1 MQSGVPSN
9 DALPAENRGMG
20 IAVSMWIQQPLGIE
34 HVVTIAADASLRLAL
49 ARDKRRAHL
58 TQLVHRRDQ
67 GISSWSDFYA
77 VMGDQPFLAKLDEY
91 PEALLIAGCDWSA
104 TTAITRLFRR
114 LPGFADSSWDHDDE
128 LDGALLLA
136 GRRDR
141 PTAGRPCFQTTY
153 VRDRYREYFAH
164 DDFKLVWIVREP
176 RAAVR
181 SLLATRDRALP
192 ARNVLGLSGKSAG
205 GQGASRLE
213 KACAA
218 YVASIRQTMELK
230 ERLGDRVAVV
240 DYDELAAD
248 RNRLLPALCRFAEV
262 GCDAHVLRHLHGK
275 SVRKGALAS
284 FEAAI
289 VDQLALPSYRRA
301 RAAATL
307 SLAHG

>member
-1 MQSGVPSN
+1 M
-9 DALPAENRGMG
+9 R
-20 IAVSMWIQQPLGIE
+20 
-34 HVVTIAADASLRLAL
+34 
-49 ARDKRRAHL
+49 
-58 TQLVHRRDQ
+58 LVHRRGDH

-77 VMGDQPFLAKLDEY
+77 ALGDRPFLAKLDDY
-91 PEALLIAGCDWSA
+91 PRALLIAGCDWAA
-104 TTAITRLFRR
+104 TTAITRLFKR
-114 LPGFADSSWDHDDE
+114 LPCFADSSWGHDDE

-141 PTAGRPCFQTTY
+141 PAGGRSCFQTTY
-153 VRDRYREYFAH
+153 VRERYREYFSH

-181 SLLATRDRALP
+181 SLLATRGRALP
-192 ARNVLGLSGKSAG
+192 ARNVLGLSGKSTR
-205 GQGASRLE
+205 GQGVSRLE

-218 YVASIRQTMELK
+218 YVASIRQTIELK
-230 ERLGDRVAVV
+230 DRLGQRVAVV

-262 GCDAHVLRHLHGK
+262 GCDAHALRHLHGK

-284 FEAAI
+284 FETAI

-301 RAAATL
+301 RSAATL